1 MFCGKYV
8 VLVLSLAIV
17 SLADVITSSSYAN
30 YATNR
35 KSQTTKNN
43 SNTDGDGSYS
53 SSSNGNYDVQDPVL
67 IAARPIPT
75 TTMSS
80 APAMND
86 FGFIPS
92 LFSSMMQ
99 GHSFADYGPNR
110 KNDDSG
116 SSIDSDSN
124 YDNGYD
130 YYRQRYYATTSTP
143 SPAEALKRLYYDNN
157 NNRNNHDEDNDYNK
171 FNKGT
176 ERDQYQRDYG
186 DYYYRG

>member
-1 MFCGKYV
+1 MMFFKKYV

-17 SLADVITSSSYAN
+17 SRADVITSSSYAN
-30 YATNR
+30 YATNS

-43 SNTDGDGSYS
+43 SDSRYS
-53 SSSNGNYDVQDPVL
+53 SNYDVQDPVL

-80 APAMND
+80 VPSMD

-99 GHSFADYGPNR
+99 RVDSADYGPNR

-116 SSIDSDSN
+116 SSIDSN

-130 YYRQRYYATTSTP
+130 YYRQRYYATTP
-143 SPAEALKRLYYDNN
+143 SPVANRVYYDNN

-171 FNKGT
+171 FNKGI
-176 ERDQYQRDYG
+176 ERDQDQRDYG

>member
-1 MFCGKYV
+1 MFCEKYV

-43 SNTDGDGSYS
+43 SNTDSD
-53 SSSNGNYDVQDPVL
+53 SSNGNYDVQDPVL

-80 APAMND
+80 APAMD

-99 GHSFADYGPNR
+99 GHNSADYGPNR

-116 SSIDSDSN
+116 SSMDSDSN

-176 ERDQYQRDYG
+176 ERDQYQSDYG